1 MNLKRC
7 ENGHFY
13 DTDKFSSCPH
23 CNGESA
29 KSDDGLTVTV
39 PMDKSRDVTIP
50 ETAAFNNRNV
60 KEVTNISDTP
70 TASTASSATTDLK
83 KFIQEQTQID
93 SVSVEDNDKTVRY
106 SAGTTKIEPVVGW
119 LVSISGEMAG
129 ECYLLKAG
137 RNFIGRGAGMD
148 VVLSGDKS
156 VSRDKHAIIL
166 YEPRKREFLVQPGE
180 SRELF
185 YLNDEVVLNTVKLN
199 PYDKLLI
206 GATELSFVPFCC
218 DKFGWDDLEKTE

>member
-13 DTDKFSSCPH
+13 DTDKYSACPH
-23 CNGESA
+23 CSGEGV
-29 KSDDGLTVTV
+29 KSDDNLTVTV
-39 PMDKSRDVTIP
+39 PMDRSNDVTIP
-50 ETAAFNNRNV
+50 ETMPVNQQRLKGFPEMGGV
-60 KEVTNISDTP
+60 P
-70 TASTASSATTDLK
+70 TDSSADSNLK
-83 KFIQEQTQID
+83 AFINQSNIET
-93 SVSVEDNDKTVRY
+93 VPVEDSDKTVRY

-119 LVSISGEMAG
+119 LVAVSGEMAG
-129 ECYLLKAG
+129 ESYLLKAG
-137 RNFIGRGAGMD
+137 RNFIGRGANMD

-185 YLNDEVVLNTVKLN
+185 YLNDEVVLNTIMLN
-199 PYDKLLI
+199 AYDKLLI
-206 GATELSFVPFCC
+206 GATELIFVPFCGE
-218 DKFGWDDLEKTE
+218 KFGWDDLDKTE